1 MADMEEKL
9 QQWEETHQGNYRI
22 GRLGYND
29 RNKRFGI
36 LYSDLW
42 VNEGLHCGNSL
53 VYWESTEN
61 EWVESCIEMDY
72 EGHWYIVGASC
83 PHGELE
89 YIKVLVPVSRTT
101 V

>member
-42 VNEGLHCGNSL
+42 VDEGLHCGNSL

-61 EWVESCIEMDY
+61 EWVESCIEMDVDRQ
-72 EGHWYIVGASC
+72 WYIVGASF

-89 YIKVLVPVSRTT
+89 RVKVLIPESKHNA
-101 V
+101 